1 MSSMSLINTVCCGL
15 GKGVELA
22 EITMVKETRV
32 KRSTSELI
40 CCSLNKEV
48 LKPNLSEQI
57 PYVVEVRRH
66 NILQAMQG
74 CLLEEIC
81 GKVS

>member
-15 GKGVELA
+15 GKGVRLA
-22 EITMVKETRV
+22 EISMVKETIL

-40 CCSLNKEV
+40 CCSLNKGV

-57 PYVVEVRRH
+57 PYVVEIRRH
-66 NILQAMQG
+66 NIL
-74 CLLEEIC
+74 
-81 GKVS
+81 